1 MNPKRTVGPTAE
13 PISLLEAKHHL
24 RIDHTNED
32 AYITDLISS
41 ARRAIEEYL
50 NAALIQQSYSWR
62 LNRFPGTW
70 GGGPW
75 WDNPGAGLSSA
86 SGVRRFVRAP
96 RGPLLSVTSITTFD
110 EADAPTLW
118 DASNYY
124 VATSEDRIYRRAA
137 TAWPRPGRVA
147 EGIEIIYDAGFGSSA
162 ADVPN
167 AITQGLLEL
176 MASYYVNRAGAGE
189 RGAGA
194 PPAIVRSILDPF
206 RRRRLA

>member
-1 MNPKRTVGPTAE
+1 MNPKRTNGPASE

-24 RIDHTNED
+24 RIDHTDED
-32 AYITDLISS
+32 ADLTDLISA
-41 ARRAIEEYL
+41 ARCALEDYL
-50 NAALIQQSYSWR
+50 NAALIQQTFNWI
-62 LNRFPGTW
+62 LDRFPGTW

-75 WDNPGAGLSSA
+75 WDLPEVGSLSGRSL
-86 SGVRRFVRAP
+86 RRFVRVP
-96 RGPLLSVTSITTFD
+96 RGPLLSVASITIFD
-110 EADAPTLW
+110 EADAPTIW

-162 ADVPN
+162 ADVPG
-167 AITQGLLEL
+167 ALKQGLKEL
-176 MASYYVNRAGAGE
+176 VAAYYVNRASSDE
-189 RGAGA
+189 QS
-194 PPAIVRSILDPF
+194 PESLPALVRSIVDPF

>member
-1 MNPKRTVGPTAE
+1 
-13 PISLLEAKHHL
+13 LEAKHHL

-50 NAALIQQSYSWR
+50 NAALIQQTYSWS

-75 WDNPGAGLSSA
+75 WDNPGDGRA
-86 SGVRRFVRAP
+86 STNAVRRFVRVP
-96 RGPLLSVTSITTFD
+96 RGPLLAVASITTFD

-118 DASNYY
+118 NVSNYY
-124 VATSEDRIYRRAA
+124 VAKSEDRIYRRAA

-147 EGIEIIYDAGFGSSA
+147 EGIEIIYDAGFGLSA
-162 ADVPN
+162 AAVPN

-176 MASYYVNRAGAGE
+176 VASYYLNRAAASE

-194 PPAIVRSILDPF
+194 LSPIVRSILDPF